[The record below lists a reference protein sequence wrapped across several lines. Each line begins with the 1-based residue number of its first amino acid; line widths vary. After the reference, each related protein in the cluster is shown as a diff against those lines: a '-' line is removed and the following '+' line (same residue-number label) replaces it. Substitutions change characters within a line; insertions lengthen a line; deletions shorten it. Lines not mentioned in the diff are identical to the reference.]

1 VKELEK
7 YDVGEVKIFETYD
20 FTKFPPTANN
30 RKWLK
35 KVKRKEIDYRV
46 GFLTDAKLINNVYEV
61 EVISSYEEFN
71 RSIKKIDDL

>member
-1 VKELEK
+1 MGSLVCYIYIFLLFLIIILLTIFLVSCNDNSLSTHKRQKVKELEK

-35 KVKRKEIDYRV
+35 K
-46 GFLTDAKLINNVYEV
+46 
-61 EVISSYEEFN
+61 
-71 RSIKKIDDL
+71 

>member
-1 VKELEK
+1 MV
-7 YDVGEVKIFETYD
+7 
-20 FTKFPPTANN
+20 
-30 RKWLK
+30 K

-71 RSIKKIDDL
+71 RSIKKNR